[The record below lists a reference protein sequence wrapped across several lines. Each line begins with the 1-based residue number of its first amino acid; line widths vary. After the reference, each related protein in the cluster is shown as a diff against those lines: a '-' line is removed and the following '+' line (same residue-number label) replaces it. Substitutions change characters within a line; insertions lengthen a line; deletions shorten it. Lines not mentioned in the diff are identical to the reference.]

1 MEMRV
6 LKFIAAIF
14 LSLNAISVFA
24 EGYPIGPDNR
34 LTEGDLCEH
43 GDSHR
48 YPEQIEYCSR
58 RVSAAKKW
66 EIIEKYEELGYEIR
80 RYGRENFKI
89 DHLIPLCAGGSN
101 DESNLWP
108 QHKDVYEQTDR
119 IEEMTC
125 RMMAQGKM
133 TQAEAVELIL
143 DVKHH
148 LEKAASVEASLRE
161 HLGELPLFYTI

>member
-1 MEMRV
+1 M
-6 LKFIAAIF
+6 KFVVAIF
-14 LSLNAISVFA
+14 LALNTSALFA
-24 EGYPIGPDNR
+24 DGYPMGPDER
-34 LTEGDLCEH
+34 LTEGQLCEH

-48 YPEQIEYCSR
+48 YQEQIEYCNR
-58 RVSAAKKW
+58 NVSSAKKW
-66 EIIEKYEELGYEIR
+66 DIIDKYEELGYEIR

-108 QHKDVYEQTDR
+108 QHKEVYEQTDR

-143 DVKHH
+143 DVKHN
-148 LEKAASVEASLRE
+148 LEKASSVEASLRE
-161 HLGELPLFYTI
+161 QLSELPLSFSI